1 MCKQVKKREVNI
13 DYSIYYVYGKLIID
27 NKIVDNNSNY
37 TVIVNYT
44 NGAYSVINEIDESK
58 EYDGDIVQDEN
69 NKFEYKNYSDE
80 DFVKEEF
87 MDYKYTLL
95 NELDEAYL
103 KLDNEYKAERFNNI
117 QEFNNYI
124 EEKRT
129 QIENSIVVSYEY
141 IDDNQFIVQ
150 DDYGNQ
156 YVFIENSFMN
166 YNVRLDN
173 YTIITENYKN
183 KYNKLDNESKA
194 KTNVDMFIKM
204 INSSDYRHAY
214 NKLDETFRNNNFGS
228 VENFESYIKENF
240 FENNYLIVDKIEQK
254 GEYYA
259 VNTTLKS
266 DISSAADSM
275 NKNFIVKLNEGTDFV
290 MSFEI

>member
-58 EYDGDIVQDEN
+58 EYDGNIVQDEN
-69 NKFEYKNYSDE
+69 NKFEYKNYSEE

-95 NELDEAYL
+95 NELDGAYS

-129 QIENSIVVSYEY
+129 QIENSIAVSYEY

-150 DDYGNQ
+150 DNYENQ
-156 YVFIENSFMN
+156 YVFTENSFMN

-254 GEYYA
+254 GEYY
-259 VNTTLKS
+259 VVSTTLKS

>member
-173 YTIITENYKN
+173 YTVITENYKN

-259 VNTTLKS
+259 VNTTLKR
-266 DISSAADSM
+266 DTSSAADSK
-275 NKNFIVKLNEGTDFV
+275 NKNFVIKLNEGTNFV

>member
-69 NKFEYKNYSDE
+69 NKFEYKNYSEE

-95 NELDEAYL
+95 NELDEAYS

-259 VNTTLKS
+259 VNTTLKR
-266 DISSAADSM
+266 DTSSAADSK
-275 NKNFIVKLNEGTDFV
+275 NKNFVIKLNEGTNFV

>member
-1 MCKQVKKREVNI
+1 MCKQVKKKEVNI
-13 DYSIYYVYGKLIID
+13 EYSIYYVYGKLIID

-69 NKFEYKNYSDE
+69 NKFEYKNYSEE

-95 NELDEAYL
+95 NELDEAYS

-129 QIENSIVVSYEY
+129 QIENSIAVSYEY

-150 DDYGNQ
+150 DNYENQ
-156 YVFIENSFMN
+156 YVFTENSFMN

-183 KYNKLDNESKA
+183 KYNKLDNESKV

-254 GEYYA
+254 GEYY
-259 VNTTLKS
+259 VVSTTLKS

>member
-58 EYDGDIVQDEN
+58 EYDGNIVQDEN
-69 NKFEYKNYSDE
+69 NKFEYKNYSEE

-103 KLDNEYKAERFNNI
+103 KLDNEYKAERFNNV

-124 EEKRT
+124 EKKRT

-259 VNTTLKS
+259 VNTTLKR
-266 DISSAADSM
+266 DTSSAADSK
-275 NKNFIVKLNEGTDFV
+275 NKNFVIKLNEGTNFV

>member
-58 EYDGDIVQDEN
+58 EYDGNIVQDEN
-69 NKFEYKNYSDE
+69 NKFEYKNYSEE

-95 NELDEAYL
+95 NELDEAYS

-254 GEYYA
+254 GEYY
-259 VNTTLKS
+259 VVSTTLKS
-266 DISSAADSM
+266 DISSAADSK
-275 NKNFIVKLNEGTDFV
+275 NKNFVIKLNEGTNFV

>member
-13 DYSIYYVYGKLIID
+13 NYSIYYVYGRLIVN
-27 NKIVDNNSNY
+27 NKIVDDNSNY

-44 NGAYSVINEIDESK
+44 NGAYSVIRGIDENE
-58 EYDGDIVQDEN
+58 EYDGEITQNEN
-69 NKFEYKNYSDE
+69 NKFKYKSYSEE

-87 MDYKYTLL
+87 MDYKYILL
-95 NELDEAYL
+95 NNIEEAYS
-103 KLDNEYKAERFNNI
+103 KLENEYKEERFNNV
-117 QEFNNYI
+117 QEFQEYV
-124 EEKRT
+124 KRKRA
-129 QIENSIVVSYEY
+129 QIENSIIVAYENIEDNKFVVE
-141 IDDNQFIVQ
+141 

-156 YVFIENSFMN
+156 YVFIENSFLD
-166 YNVRLDN
+166 YSVRLDN

-204 INSSDYRHAY
+204 INSGDYQHAY

-228 VENFESYIKENF
+228 VDNFENYIKENF
-240 FENNYLIVDKIEQK
+240 FENNYLNVNKIEQK
-254 GEYYA
+254 GDYYVLNA
-259 VNTTLKS
+259 ALKS
-266 DISSAADSM
+266 DISSVADTMDKS
-275 NKNFIVKLNEGTDFV
+275 FVIKLNEGTDFV

>member
-27 NKIVDNNSNY
+27 NKIVENNLNY

-44 NGAYSVINEIDESK
+44 NGACLVINEIDENK
-58 EYDGDIVQDEN
+58 EYDGNIVQDEN
-69 NKFEYKNYSDE
+69 NKFEYKNYSEE

-95 NELDEAYL
+95 NELDEAYS

-214 NKLDETFRNNNFGS
+214 DKLDETFRNNNFGS

-254 GEYYA
+254 GEYY
-259 VNTTLKS
+259 VVSTTLKS
-266 DISSAADSM
+266 DISSAADSK
-275 NKNFIVKLNEGTDFV
+275 NKNFVIKLNEGTNFV

>member
-58 EYDGDIVQDEN
+58 EYDGNIVQDEN
-69 NKFEYKNYSDE
+69 NKFEYKNYSEE

-95 NELDEAYL
+95 NELDGAYS

-129 QIENSIVVSYEY
+129 QIENSIAVSYEY

-150 DDYGNQ
+150 DNYENQ
-156 YVFIENSFMN
+156 YVFTENSFMN

-183 KYNKLDNESKA
+183 KYNKLDNESKV

-254 GEYYA
+254 GEYY
-259 VNTTLKS
+259 VVSTTLKS

>member
-69 NKFEYKNYSDE
+69 NKFEYKNYSEE

-95 NELDEAYL
+95 NELDEAYS
-103 KLDNEYKAERFNNI
+103 KLDNEYKVERFNNI

-129 QIENSIVVSYEY
+129 QIENSIAVSYEY

-150 DDYGNQ
+150 DNYENQ
-156 YVFIENSFMN
+156 YVFTENSFMN

-183 KYNKLDNESKA
+183 KYNKLDNESKV

-254 GEYYA
+254 GEYY
-259 VNTTLKS
+259 VVSTTLKS

>member
-1 MCKQVKKREVNI
+1 MCKQVKKREVNT

-27 NKIVDNNSNY
+27 NKIIDNSSNY

-44 NGAYSVINEIDESK
+44 NGAYLVINEIDENK

-69 NKFEYKNYSDE
+69 NKFEYKTYSEE

-95 NELDEAYL
+95 NELDEAYS
-103 KLDNEYKAERFNNI
+103 KLENDYKAERFNNI
-117 QEFNNYI
+117 QEFNQYI

-129 QIENSIVVSYEY
+129 QMENSIVVSYEY
-141 IDDNQFIVQ
+141 IEDNQFIVQ

-183 KYNKLDNESKA
+183 KYSKSNNESKVV
-194 KTNVDMFIKM
+194 TNIDMFIKM

-240 FENNYLIVDKIEQK
+240 FENNYLVVDKIEQK
-254 GEYYA
+254 GEYYI
-259 VNTTLKS
+259 VNAILKS
-266 DISSAADSM
+266 NTSSAADSM
-275 NKNFIVKLNEGTDFV
+275 DKNFVIKLNEDTNFV

>member
-1 MCKQVKKREVNI
+1 MCKQVKKREVNT

-27 NKIVDNNSNY
+27 NKIIDNSSNY

-44 NGAYSVINEIDESK
+44 NGAYLVINEIDENK

-69 NKFEYKNYSDE
+69 NKFEYKTYSEE

-95 NELDEAYL
+95 NELDEAYS
-103 KLDNEYKAERFNNI
+103 KLENDYKAERFNNI
-117 QEFNNYI
+117 QEFNQYI

-129 QIENSIVVSYEY
+129 QMENSIVVSYEY
-141 IDDNQFIVQ
+141 IEDNQFIVQ

-183 KYNKLDNESKA
+183 KYSKSNNESKVV
-194 KTNVDMFIKM
+194 TNIDMFIKM

-240 FENNYLIVDKIEQK
+240 FENNYLVVDKIEQK
-254 GEYYA
+254 GEYYI
-259 VNTTLKS
+259 VNAILKS
-266 DISSAADSM
+266 NTSSAAESM
-275 NKNFIVKLNEGTDFV
+275 DKNFVIKLNEDTNFV

>member
-58 EYDGDIVQDEN
+58 EYDGNIVQDEN
-69 NKFEYKNYSDE
+69 NKFEYKNYSEE

-259 VNTTLKS
+259 VNTTLKR
-266 DISSAADSM
+266 DTSSAADSK
-275 NKNFIVKLNEGTDFV
+275 NKNFVIKLNEGTNFV

>member
-58 EYDGDIVQDEN
+58 EYDGNIVQDEN
-69 NKFEYKNYSDE
+69 NKFEYKNYSEE

-95 NELDEAYL
+95 NELDGAYS

-129 QIENSIVVSYEY
+129 QIENSIAVSYEY

-150 DDYGNQ
+150 DNYENQ
-156 YVFIENSFMN
+156 YVFTENSFMN

-214 NKLDETFRNNNFGS
+214 NKLDETFRNNNFGN

-254 GEYYA
+254 GEYY
-259 VNTTLKS
+259 VVSTTLKS

>member
-58 EYDGDIVQDEN
+58 EYDGNIVQDEN
-69 NKFEYKNYSDE
+69 NKFEYKNYSEE

-95 NELDEAYL
+95 NELDGAYS

-129 QIENSIVVSYEY
+129 QIENSIAVSYEY

-150 DDYGNQ
+150 DNYENQ
-156 YVFIENSFMN
+156 YVFTENSFMN

-183 KYNKLDNESKA
+183 KYNKLDNESKV

-214 NKLDETFRNNNFGS
+214 NKLDETFRNNNFGN

-266 DISSAADSM
+266 DTSSVADSK
-275 NKNFIVKLNEGTDFV
+275 NKNFVIKLNEGTNFV

>member
-44 NGAYSVINEIDESK
+44 NGAYSVINEINESK

-69 NKFEYKNYSDE
+69 NKFEYKNYSEE

-95 NELDEAYL
+95 NELDEAYS

-173 YTIITENYKN
+173 YTVITENYKN

-259 VNTTLKS
+259 VNTTLKR
-266 DISSAADSM
+266 DTSSAADSK
-275 NKNFIVKLNEGTDFV
+275 NKNFVIKLNEGTNFV

>member
-58 EYDGDIVQDEN
+58 EYDGNIVQDEN
-69 NKFEYKNYSDE
+69 NKFEYKNYSEE

-156 YVFIENSFMN
+156 YVFIEN
-166 YNVRLDN
+166 
-173 YTIITENYKN
+173 
-183 KYNKLDNESKA
+183 
-194 KTNVDMFIKM
+194 
-204 INSSDYRHAY
+204 
-214 NKLDETFRNNNFGS
+214 
-228 VENFESYIKENF
+228 
-240 FENNYLIVDKIEQK
+240 
-254 GEYYA
+254 
-259 VNTTLKS
+259 
-266 DISSAADSM
+266 
-275 NKNFIVKLNEGTDFV
+275 
-290 MSFEI
+290 